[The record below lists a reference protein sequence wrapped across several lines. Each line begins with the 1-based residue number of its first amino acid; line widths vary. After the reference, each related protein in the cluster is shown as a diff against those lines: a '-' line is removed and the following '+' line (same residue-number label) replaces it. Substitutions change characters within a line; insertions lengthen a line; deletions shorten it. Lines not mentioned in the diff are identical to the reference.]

1 LGACHFSFYNF
12 LTINSRPMKI
22 TKKEYKVLKGIIE
35 RYEAKKKPNTI
46 AGVDF
51 SEVVNCL
58 HEVKVKPTI
67 YDWSN
72 EPEEVMFMCTDDDGK
87 RERWSEKPE
96 WSISG
101 GSWLYAGNGHGSK
114 GYMTYLTTYN
124 SPFEGKAEDS
134 LEARPQ

>member
-1 LGACHFSFYNF
+1 
-12 LTINSRPMKI
+12 MKI

-35 RYEAKKKPNTI
+35 RYEAKNSPNTI

-72 EPEEVMFMCTDDDGK
+72 EPEEVKFMCTDGYGGQ
-87 RERWSEKPE
+87 ERWELEPKF
-96 WSISG
+96 IG
-101 GSWLYAGNGHGSK
+101 GSCWVNQHEDLYGSQ
-114 GYMTYLTTYN
+114 GFLVNLSTPN
-124 SPFEGKAEDS
+124 SPFKGNFQNS
-134 LEARPQ
+134 LEARPK